1 MNSKTQYINPEDL
14 YRNPAFSQV
23 VTTQGNGKTIY
34 VGGQDALNGQG
45 EIIGKSNLGEQT
57 EQVMKNLQTALA
69 ACGANYEHLV
79 KLTIYL
85 VQGQDLQKGF
95 QVSQK
100 YLGSLKNLPAVS
112 VLMVAGL
119 AHPDFLVEIDATVFI
134 PEH

>member
-34 VGGQDALNGQG
+34 VGGQDALSGQG

-79 KLTIYL
+79 KLNIYL

-100 YLGSLKNLPAVS
+100 YLGSLKNPPAVS